1 MLREQRG
8 STPLSAKANGLSGV
22 DMTRPETTKNG
33 GVKDE
38 NMTPNHCQNDVQIKA
53 WQGRRQ
59 SSIPSPPN
67 AEAVAVTPKHG
78 VDEVPVSSERVSTLQ
93 AIKNQ
98 LQGRLDHERQRQI
111 DAVKELEFLGGEQGE
126 RCANLR
132 DEVSSRGTK
141 IMVLSQKL
149 TRAQHTLGSLQRATD
164 DYEASAKKVKDAEQV
179 LEKRQKNAA
188 SMSLSLKESRSIRHE
203 LDAATAMMSAA
214 CQRVEQIESITDS
227 LISQLSKTENE
238 LADLQ
243 HLRDTEL
250 VKHSAEIEKLA
261 HERDCL
267 ALQLSASDSASHELR
282 QKEKELNAKLADA
295 KATAKKLAEE
305 LDKADR
311 EKAEKEAALTSKANR
326 LERSLREVEESK
338 MSLEKEL
345 EVKQH
350 DLQAAKKVAAEGT
363 PKSKG
368 AKQVLPMALKKLKGA
383 QEELTSVRD
392 EREKALK
399 DLEYAQQ
406 LAAARE
412 ETLQEHMKAKT
423 ETEAKIQEQQGALE
437 SMMKAAAS
445 AANDAALKQEEIN
458 KLRIEIA
465 SVQESKQDILDEMT
479 ESKEQCEELSA
490 KLAMATAQQ
499 SAATNRI
506 VQLKEEYNKA
516 QALTLEK
523 EILTKTQL
531 EDYAKQADASRTKM
545 AAYKDTAKKIRVSL
559 QNDLEISEN
568 KVASANAKVSGAE
581 AELNQVLSQ
590 VSEISDQIR
599 SMEESKTEISVL
611 LQAKEVEINTLSTQY
626 GETVRDLKQVIKQKD
641 AAIEALEHESL
652 TQKDKIAALS
662 QEMESLRAAHEASRV
677 QSEKTIA
684 DLSALL
690 DQAKEAEKTLQ
701 EKYLA
706 LEQRST
712 SQISKASE
720 EIESLT
726 VQLTEAIKIK
736 ESLEQALQKEKETHS
751 DESKKLLDHCENLER
766 SNERLMESI
775 QNLGEQLILKD
786 EDLSAAKLEGTP
798 KGEAAKEIL
807 KRTLSRV
814 QELQDTVAALE
825 SQCGDQSMKISA
837 LREENE
843 KIPGLEATACNL
855 ESKLKIASDESA
867 ATSVKL
873 QQSEDKLSHM
883 HDELQ
888 VASDKLLAE
897 VKSKNSIKEEFEE
910 KVRNLEDEIA
920 REKDVSQNLRMAKT
934 EGEQQIKSLRAQL
947 KETKDV
953 LMNMKKNEETS
964 SETLQLT
971 FLKVKELEE
980 VIEDQSHEVECLNSK
995 LEYSIESESKLRF
1008 QIKEIEIKHTA
1019 DIESLNQT
1027 ISSQEKNI
1035 SRLRLELLDEV
1046 SASNKLKANLEAS
1059 ESQIATL
1066 EEQNR
1071 HLDSTVVS
1079 MKSEMKS
1086 FEAQLTEKQEALES
1100 ILAAK
1105 DSITAEMT
1113 SKIETALR
1121 EKDVAYN
1128 QVEEMSKKMREAKE
1142 SLQLVTSQAKA
1153 YERSSSAKERTI
1165 SEQKDL
1171 ITNLEKNSYTLSEEL
1186 KKMKTEVDQK
1196 DAKLKQLGQAKMK
1209 AEIELE
1215 EDIALLK
1222 QEIAIQQERSQQK
1235 NLAEAAAEKSAQL
1248 LQQTQAR
1255 THIRLAATEK
1265 TVNQLNEENSSLEQK
1280 LTLKSNHVLE
1290 LCQQVHA
1297 KAQAA
1302 HVLEAE
1308 FARKQ
1313 AEMKKALSSAQWL
1326 ATVTKARYESEIQH
1340 LTEKVE
1346 LLEKRCMHVEALER
1360 QNAELCALMR
1370 ERKPSPQPI
1379 QSHPMQDVETISSPP
1394 SKGMNRTTVAA
1405 ISVAGVAVIAAAQ
1418 AAARS
1423 CGSSTLIMNS
1433 VSRRNTVVDMRARV
1447 APRPHVGHVNTRSPV
1462 LTCASN
1468 RSTNTTEIES
1478 FDLLQSFFY
1487 GKALAEVLNERLG
1500 NMAAD
1505 VLAEFGTAEAEL
1517 RKMLGDIQ
1525 DEVAM
1530 RAEREIQESRGGVVG
1545 QKDRNGALLPP
1556 VVEEDEAVDNLRAE
1570 IASTRALIQQTRM
1583 QQNKNLK

>member
-1 MLREQRG
+1 M
-8 STPLSAKANGLSGV
+8 
-22 DMTRPETTKNG
+22 
-33 GVKDE
+33 
-38 NMTPNHCQNDVQIKA
+38 
-53 WQGRRQ
+53 
-59 SSIPSPPN
+59 
-67 AEAVAVTPKHG
+67 
-78 VDEVPVSSERVSTLQ
+78 SSERVSTLQ

-98 LQGRLDHERQRQI
+98 LQGRLDHERQKQI
-111 DAVKELEFLGGEQGE
+111 DAVKELEFLGGEEGE

-179 LEKRQKNAA
+179 LENRQKNAA
-188 SMSLSLKESRSIRHE
+188 SMSLSLKESKSIRHE

-267 ALQLSASDSASHELR
+267 ALQLSASDSASHELK

-338 MSLEKEL
+338 LSLEKEL
-345 EVKQH
+345 AVKQN
-350 DLQAAKKVAAEGT
+350 DLQVAKKIAAEGT

-399 DLEYAQQ
+399 DLEYAKQ

-423 ETEAKIQEQQGALE
+423 ETEAKIQQQQGALE

-465 SVQESKQDILDEMT
+465 SVQESKQEILDEMT

-499 SAATNRI
+499 SEATSRI
-506 VQLKEEYNKA
+506 VQLREEYNKA
-516 QALTLEK
+516 QALALEK
-523 EILTKTQL
+523 EILMKTQL
-531 EDYAKQADASRTKM
+531 EDYAKQADATRTKVASLEDEYAM
-545 AAYKDTAKKIRVSL
+545 LLQSKHALEASVGAKDASLAALKAEMVAYKDTAKKIRISL
-559 QNDLEISEN
+559 QNNVEISEN
-568 KVASANAKVSGAE
+568 KVASANAKVSELE
-581 AELNQVLSQ
+581 AELNQVLGQ
-590 VSEISDQIR
+590 VSEISNQIKC
-599 SMEESKTEISVL
+599 MEESKTEISVL

-626 GETVRDLKQVIKQKD
+626 GETVRELNQVIKQKD
-641 AAIEALEHESL
+641 AAIDALEHESH
-652 TQKDKIAALS
+652 TQKDKIAAIS
-662 QEMESLRAAHEASRV
+662 QEMESLRAEQEASRI
-677 QSEKTIA
+677 QSEQTIA

-701 EKYLA
+701 EKYVA

-736 ESLEQALQKEKETHS
+736 ESLEQALQEEKENHS
-751 DESKKLLDHCENLER
+751 NESKRLLDHCQNLEQ

-775 QNLGEQLILKD
+775 QNLGEQLIRKD
-786 EDLSAAKLEGTP
+786 EDLTAAKLEGTP

-825 SQCGDQSMKISA
+825 SQCGNQSEEISA
-837 LREENE
+837 LKEENE

-855 ESKLKIASDESA
+855 ESKLKIASEESA

-873 QQSEDKLSHM
+873 QQSEDKLSHVQT
-883 HDELQ
+883 ELQ
-888 VASDKLLAE
+888 MASDKLLAE
-897 VKSKNSIKEEFEE
+897 VKSKNSIREEFEE

-920 REKDVSQNLRMAKT
+920 REKDVSQNLMVAKT
-934 EGEQQIKSLRAQL
+934 EGEQQIKSLRARL
-947 KETKDV
+947 NETKDV
-953 LMNMKKNEETS
+953 LVNMKKNEETS

-995 LEYSIESESKLRF
+995 LEHSIESENKLRS
-1008 QIKEIEIKHTA
+1008 QIKEMEIKHTA
-1019 DIESLNQT
+1019 DIESLNLT

-1066 EEQNR
+1066 EDQNR
-1071 HLDSTVVS
+1071 DLDSTVVS

-1105 DSITAEMT
+1105 DSITAEMN

-1121 EKDVAYN
+1121 EKDVAYE
-1128 QVEEMSKKMREAKE
+1128 QVEEMSKRMREAKE
-1142 SLQLVTSQAKA
+1142 SLQLATSQAKA
-1153 YERSSSAKERTI
+1153 YERSSSAKEQTI
-1165 SEQKDL
+1165 SEQKHL
-1171 ITNLEKNSYTLSEEL
+1171 ITNLERTSYTLSEEL
-1186 KKMKTEVDQK
+1186 KKIKAEVDQK

-1215 EDIALLK
+1215 EDIAVRVIFCL
-1222 QEIAIQQERSQQK
+1222 ACGPRSQCPD
-1235 NLAEAAAEKSAQL
+1235 NDL
-1248 LQQTQAR
+1248 
-1255 THIRLAATEK
+1255 
-1265 TVNQLNEENSSLEQK
+1265 
-1280 LTLKSNHVLE
+1280 
-1290 LCQQVHA
+1290 
-1297 KAQAA
+1297 
-1302 HVLEAE
+1302 
-1308 FARKQ
+1308 
-1313 AEMKKALSSAQWL
+1313 
-1326 ATVTKARYESEIQH
+1326 Y
-1340 LTEKVE
+1340 
-1346 LLEKRCMHVEALER
+1346 
-1360 QNAELCALMR
+1360 
-1370 ERKPSPQPI
+1370 
-1379 QSHPMQDVETISSPP
+1379 ISC
-1394 SKGMNRTTVAA
+1394 
-1405 ISVAGVAVIAAAQ
+1405 
-1418 AAARS
+1418 S
-1423 CGSSTLIMNS
+1423 C
-1433 VSRRNTVVDMRARV
+1433 
-1447 APRPHVGHVNTRSPV
+1447 
-1462 LTCASN
+1462 
-1468 RSTNTTEIES
+1468 
-1478 FDLLQSFFY
+1478 
-1487 GKALAEVLNERLG
+1487 
-1500 NMAAD
+1500 
-1505 VLAEFGTAEAEL
+1505 
-1517 RKMLGDIQ
+1517 
-1525 DEVAM
+1525 
-1530 RAEREIQESRGGVVG
+1530 
-1545 QKDRNGALLPP
+1545 
-1556 VVEEDEAVDNLRAE
+1556 
-1570 IASTRALIQQTRM
+1570 
-1583 QQNKNLK
+1583 